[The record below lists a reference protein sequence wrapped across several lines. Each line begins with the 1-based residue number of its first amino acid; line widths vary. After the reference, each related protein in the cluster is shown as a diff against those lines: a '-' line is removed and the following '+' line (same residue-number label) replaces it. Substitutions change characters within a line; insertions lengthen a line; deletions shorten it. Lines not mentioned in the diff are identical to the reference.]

1 MAEANQKGAHGV
13 SAHISRRG
21 FVMGGVVAA
30 GLTIQGPA
38 MAGPPRL
45 FVFVPTDEKPR
56 SVEKALQVS
65 MPGLVIT
72 VFGKAADFESELAA
86 QKPEAALA
94 LAPGLQALGLAPV
107 LRGTRGGAADEDFVL
122 LTVDVAIAP
131 KALGSETVGVFGF
144 MGRQETKKFCGKL
157 MGTGDQKVK
166 TVTKYADLLPMLQ
179 FNAAKGVLLPRRFSK
194 TLMSSSKLKLV
205 VNELPSAKVGL
216 PAVAVLSAA
225 SAGAVQSAIRGMNG
239 EAKGYLGVDAWT

>member
-1 MAEANQKGAHGV
+1 MAEANQLGFRSPAPY
-13 SAHISRRG
+13 ISRRG
-21 FVMGGVVAA
+21 FVVGGVAAA
-30 GLTIQGPA
+30 GLMIHGPA
-38 MAGPPRL
+38 LAGPPRL

-56 SVEKALQVS
+56 SVEKALQSS
-65 MPGLVIT
+65 MPGLVTT

-94 LAPGLQALGLAPV
+94 LAPGLQALGLSPV
-107 LRGTRGGAADEDFVL
+107 LRGARSGATEEEFVL
-122 LTVDVAIAP
+122 LTVDAPIAP

-179 FNAAKGVLLPRRFSK
+179 FNAAKGVLLPRRFTK
-194 TLMSSSKLKLV
+194 ALMGSSKLKLV
-205 VNELPSAKVGL
+205 INELPSAKVGL
-216 PAVAVLSAA
+216 PAVAVMSP
-225 SAGAVQSAIRGMNG
+225 SVAGAVQSAIRGMNG